1 MKLERETAALSVLA
15 KQDRVDESAIRQQLD
30 RVLDVERELKHLH
43 VGLLSAIKN
52 LLTPE
57 QKAKLRGIVKG
68 DGGQTSEATR
78 KRVAGNAER
87 VTQGVQKW
95 AADGRDPSAI
105 VKTLKEKVKPL
116 LDTGK
121 IIEAEPELDRLLE
134 RLKPDEK

>member
-1 MKLERETAALSVLA
+1 M
-15 KQDRVDESAIRQQLD
+15 
-30 RVLDVERELKHLH
+30 KHLH

-57 QKAKLRGIVKG
+57 QQAKLRGIVKG

-78 KRVAGNAER
+78 KRVAGKAER